1 LSLVSLTIFWFNVVD
16 ILLAT
21 SPLFVFK
28 SAIGFEEKIASLPG
42 LLGRVWFQSPIG
54 RSAVPFGSILC
65 LVVGMKLSDFI
76 CIGSRMKQNMNIGSG
91 IFFLNIISIK
101 KNGIDLVLKKPGPKP
116 TQGVQTTATPHT
128 MHILIPES
136 SLPSSTQVTSRKNVA
151 RRHCQTTRHPTR
163 DSSDSSPAR
172 LLKP

>member
-1 LSLVSLTIFWFNVVD
+1 MWLICCLSLVSLTIFWFNVVD

-65 LVVGMKLSDFI
+65 LVAGMKPSDFI
-76 CIGSRMKQNMNIGSG
+76 CIGSRIKQNMNIGSS
-91 IFFLNIISIK
+91 ISYTGRTDK
-101 KNGIDLVLKKPGPKP
+101 PDNGNP
-116 TQGVQTTATPHT
+116 THNAH
-128 MHILIPES
+128 PES
-136 SLPSSTQVTSRKNVA
+136 TLPSSTQVTSRKNVA
-151 RRHCQTTRHPTR
+151 RRRCQATRNPTR
-163 DSSDSSPAR
+163 DSSDFSPAR
-172 LLKP
+172 LPKP